1 MRAFAKINL
10 TLGVLYQRA
19 DGYHAL
25 DTVMQ
30 QITLCDLVSVRRA
43 KETSVR
49 FIGADVPADNTVT
62 RAVAAYEA
70 ARGEK
75 CPVRVRVKKRI
86 PDKAGL
92 GGGSADA
99 AVVLRALFRLYPGV
113 GEEEL
118 YKAAAR
124 VGADVPFCLM
134 GGLCRA
140 QGVGEILTPYPAK
153 KRLHLVVIKPETGVS
168 TAALFGSLQLP
179 RAEAEAAH
187 TESSPHPDAEAA
199 PTRPH
204 PDTLAALEAAQN
216 GDAAALSPLL
226 FNALLAPA
234 EETAPEIGRYI
245 SLLLA
250 HGALGASMS
259 GSGSA
264 VFGLYKSRGDA
275 RAAARKLEKNVN
287 FLAVCATRV

>member
-30 QITLCDLVSVRRA
+30 QITLCDRVSVRRA
-43 KETSVR
+43 KTTSVR
-49 FIGADVPADNTVT
+49 FSGAAVPAENTVT

-70 ARGEK
+70 ARGQS

-86 PDKAGL
+86 PSEAGL

-99 AVVLRALFRLYPGV
+99 AAVLKALSRLYPGV
-113 GEEEL
+113 GEETL
-118 YKAAAR
+118 YACAAR
-124 VGADVPFCLM
+124 VGADVPFCLK

-140 QGVGEILTPYPAK
+140 EGIGEILTPYPVK
-153 KRLHLVVIKPETGVS
+153 KKIHLMIVKPAAGVS
-168 TAALFGSLQLP
+168 TAALFGSLKLP
-179 RAEAEAAH
+179 L
-187 TESSPHPDAEAA
+187 PVPDALSALKAA
-199 PTRPH
+199 G
-204 PDTLAALEAAQN
+204 A
-216 GDAAALSPLL
+216 GDADALSGLL

-234 EETAPEIGRYI
+234 EKIAPEIGRCLA
-245 SLLLA
+245 LLRES
-250 HGALGASMS
+250 GALGASMS

-264 VFGLYKSRGDA
+264 VFGLFRSRRAA
-275 RAAARKLEKNVN
+275 RAAARKLGKNVN
-287 FLAVCATRV
+287 FLSVCATRV